1 MIAQNIIKET
11 ANCQIRPEPSV
22 ESRRVV
28 RLGSTR
34 VVRFSAS
41 ARRPRNEPG
50 DVATGPQ
57 DAEISGCFEPMGAE
71 GTVGIGS
78 RRGVGDVGTAVPA
91 LPGSLRV
98 GRAGRTE
105 RQAAGEGLGETCAG
119 R

>member
-1 MIAQNIIKET
+1 MLVLCKG
-11 ANCQIRPEPSV
+11 PV

-41 ARRPRNEPG
+41 ARRPKNEPG
-50 DVATGPQ
+50 DVAAGPQ
-57 DAEISGCFEPMGAE
+57 DAQISGCFEPMGAE
-71 GTVGIGS
+71 GTIGIGS

-91 LPGSLRV
+91 ISGPLRG

-105 RQAAGEGLGETCAG
+105 RQAAGEGLGETCA
-119 R
+119 